1 MRSKAIGLIPS
12 VLLLV
17 IALMLTPLV
26 IDSCLGAETDSIT
39 DSFPGCVVAG
49 GETDVVLTQDLLDAD
64 VTWVSAITATGAGAV
79 PVADS
84 YVAGTNTLTVSGLG
98 VDTPQNLTVTY
109 KYSVVTDYTGIS
121 ALLRLYPLLFV
132 FGIVLVA
139 IVWGIWD
146 IKFASF

>member
-1 MRSKAIGLIPS
+1 MTGLIPS
-12 VLLLV
+12 FILLV
-17 IALMLTPLV
+17 LALTLAPLV
-26 IDSCLGAETDSIT
+26 IDSCFGAETDDIT

-98 VDTPQNLTVTY
+98 VDTPQDLTVTY
-109 KYSVVTDYTGIS
+109 SYSVIKDFSGLGAIIRIV
-121 ALLRLYPLLFV
+121 PLLFIV
-132 FGIVLVA
+132 GIILTA
-139 IVWGIWD
+139 IVVGIWD
-146 IKFASF
+146 QKYASWN